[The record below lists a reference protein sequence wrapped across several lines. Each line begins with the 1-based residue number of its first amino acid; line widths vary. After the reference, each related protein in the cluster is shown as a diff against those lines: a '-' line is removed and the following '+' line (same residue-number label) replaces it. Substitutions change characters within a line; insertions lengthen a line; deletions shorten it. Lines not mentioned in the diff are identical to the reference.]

1 MGRVI
6 VRYDVTTTKE
16 KEFAVPDRLLKELKA
31 FDEEFAENRE
41 KTNDAY
47 DWKDF
52 FDRRNVI
59 LDEIEKYLDYE
70 GIRENENVDYVDF
83 LEVTDDE
90 DGYSI
95 ISW

>member
-31 FDEEFAENRE
+31 FDEEFITN
-41 KTNDAY
+41 KKNDAY
-47 DWKDF
+47 DWADY
-52 FDRRNVI
+52 FDRRNKI

-90 DGYSI
+90 DGYCI
-95 ISW
+95 VSW